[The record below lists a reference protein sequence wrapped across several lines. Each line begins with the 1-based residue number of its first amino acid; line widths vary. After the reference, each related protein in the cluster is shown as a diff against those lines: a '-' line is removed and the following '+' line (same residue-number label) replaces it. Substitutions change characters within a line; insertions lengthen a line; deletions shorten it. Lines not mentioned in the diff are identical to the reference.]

1 MITGDNPETAK
12 AIAKE
17 AGILPQNWKPTA
29 GDLTVMTGADFREY
43 VGGLINPG

>member
-17 AGILPQNWKPTA
+17 AGILPTDWKPTKD
-29 GDLTVMTGADFREY
+29 DLTVMTGA
-43 VGGLINPG
+43 

>member
-17 AGILPQNWKPTA
+17 AGILEADWVEKA
-29 GDLTVMTGADFREY
+29 GDYTVMTGAQFR
-43 VGGLINPG
+43 